1 MLKKSIINTIWQIG
15 SKGIT
20 TLLALVTTGI
30 LTRKLGSE
38 GYGAFT
44 LISSLFVMLDSLAD
58 FGIKTIGIREL
69 ANGKKIMGKII
80 KLKTLMT
87 TGSWLLGLVV
97 IWGLDSLV
105 GIRIEAVVA
114 LTMVW
119 LTSMLG
125 VGEMV
130 WQKNL
135 KMERKTLVDIVFPL
149 LFMAGLWV
157 WKDSLSLMVVYG
169 ILLGARIISLM
180 LGWRWLRNE
189 KEFLEIEWSNGK
201 IGDLWKEVWPMGVFL
216 LLFAAYDRV
225 VDSILIS
232 HFLGIE
238 QVAYYG
244 LAYKIYGVLIQPAY
258 FYVNSVFPLLSGK
271 FNDKKEIFNKSLL
284 ILIAGMLV
292 VVVGTWIWADWAVEL
307 LGGPGYEMA
316 AKVLRVLIL
325 GCLFTYIGHLVGFT
339 LIAKGGQKDL
349 LKVGLIGLVFNLS
362 LNWLLIPSY
371 GIIVAAWITVATEAL
386 DMGLMMIFLNK
397 LNTKA

>member
-1 MLKKSIINTIWQIG
+1 
-15 SKGIT
+15 
-20 TLLALVTTGI
+20 
-30 LTRKLGSE
+30 
-38 GYGAFT
+38 
-44 LISSLFVMLDSLAD
+44 MLDSLAD

>member
-1 MLKKSIINTIWQIG
+1 
-15 SKGIT
+15 
-20 TLLALVTTGI
+20 LLALVTTGI

-371 GIIVAAWITVATEAL
+371 GIMAAAWITVATEAL